1 MNDQE
6 LMMREKILKREKTD
20 TIIAYFL
27 VVILLACILFM
38 VYIKFIR
45 TEENP
50 DVTDNV
56 ISSVITLDNIST
68 SLTNS
73 SLANRYKN
81 DGATFST
88 SISDN
93 LLNVSYVKDDVNIN
107 LNIPLVGNE
116 LQINFDGTNDDI
128 ITDIYK
134 EIASIVCVYYGNSD
148 QVCRNTIDSINYSS
162 ATTGIRFSTSGDTK
176 SVYIDITKSVDT
188 NSTVSYNTQTIVD
201 IQNTDYTLT
210 INQVKVSNIE
220 VNTSDSDIK
229 FSGKL
234 ENISGD
240 SNIKVVV
247 RLFADDTNSIGEETK
262 ELASTDTNFEV
273 VFTLDDNLK
282 LDNIKKYSIVIVR

>member
-1 MNDQE
+1 MNEQE

-45 TEENP
+45 TEDNTN
-50 DVTDNV
+50 VTDNV

-73 SLANRYKN
+73 SLANRYTN
-81 DGATFST
+81 DGATFNT

-148 QVCRNTIDSINYSS
+148 QVCRNTIDSINDSS
-162 ATTGIRFSTSGDTK
+162 TTSGIRFSTSGDTK
-176 SVYIDITKSVDT
+176 SVYIDITKSVDI

-201 IQNTDYTLT
+201 IQNTDYNLT

-247 RLFADDTNSIGEETK
+247 KLYADDTNSIGEETK
-262 ELASTDTNFEV
+262 ELASTDTSFEV
-273 VFTLDDNLK
+273 AFTLDDNLK
-282 LDNIKKYSIVIVR
+282 LDSIKKYSIDIVR

>member
-1 MNDQE
+1 MNNQE

-45 TEENP
+45 TEENT

-116 LQINFDGTNDDI
+116 LQII
-128 ITDIYK
+128 LWY
-134 EIASIVCVYYGNSD
+134 
-148 QVCRNTIDSINYSS
+148 
-162 ATTGIRFSTSGDTK
+162 
-176 SVYIDITKSVDT
+176 
-188 NSTVSYNTQTIVD
+188 
-201 IQNTDYTLT
+201 
-210 INQVKVSNIE
+210 
-220 VNTSDSDIK
+220 
-229 FSGKL
+229 
-234 ENISGD
+234 
-240 SNIKVVV
+240 
-247 RLFADDTNSIGEETK
+247 
-262 ELASTDTNFEV
+262 
-273 VFTLDDNLK
+273 
-282 LDNIKKYSIVIVR
+282 